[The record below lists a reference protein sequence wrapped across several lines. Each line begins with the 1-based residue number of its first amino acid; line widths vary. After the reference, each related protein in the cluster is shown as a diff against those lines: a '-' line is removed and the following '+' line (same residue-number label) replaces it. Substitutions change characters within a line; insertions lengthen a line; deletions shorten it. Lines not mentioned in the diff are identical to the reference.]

1 MQHPDFKTNYVETS
15 CRKIMID
22 FLSPAVVGIEYV
34 LDVCR
39 PSYRM
44 WIFGYGSLVW
54 RTEFPYVKKLTGYV
68 AGYVRRWAKHIF
80 YSSLGG
86 GGLSV

>member
-1 MQHPDFKTNYVETS
+1 
-15 CRKIMID
+15 MID

-80 YSSLGG
+80 YSSQ
-86 GGLSV
+86 SPTP